1 MMKSLPKC
9 DKTQNLNETKSK
21 TFFDTNFFRYRIRYF
36 FRYQFFSDTDTF
48 FDTKFFL
55 KPIPLLFS
63 IPKFF
68 KTDTIP

>member
-36 FRYQFFSDTDTF
+36 FRYQNFP
-48 FDTKFFL
+48 
-55 KPIPLLFS
+55 KPIPILFP
-63 IPKFF
+63 IPKNFE
-68 KTDTIP
+68 TDTNTIKNVEKFRTRI